1 MRRVLMI
8 APQFPPSRA
17 VAAKRP
23 LHFARHLPQH
33 GWEAAVVCLES
44 TVLREP
50 ALEELIPPVPLYR
63 GYRGGP
69 FARLE
74 DRRAQKKSARAQ
86 QSVYAAQHKRAQ
98 SKKGLMARFIQAF
111 KRSFNIFD
119 QYMKHLPWVRG
130 PIEHFMREQQCE
142 VIYAT
147 GGPFSAL
154 VLSAW
159 LAKRSGL
166 PLILDLR
173 DPWSIEPNY
182 RADRSRLGQWII
194 DYVEARCFQRA
205 QKIILNT
212 ASAHSAY
219 VETYR
224 DRIPADRFTFIRNS
238 FDPEL
243 YEARKEMGQTESPF
257 TIAYFGNLRPTK
269 NALLFLEAYRKWLD
283 QRELSPEKCQIMML
297 GEVSSADHD
306 KLNALS
312 LIPYLQSATPVP
324 FTQAPQVL
332 GQVDLLLDLMGPH
345 HHMQI
350 GGKLYDYLA
359 CERPI
364 LSISPNQELDA
375 IFEETKAGERVDLD
389 VDAIVSAIDR
399 AYVAKR
405 DGLTFEPN
413 REAVMKLSARQ
424 ATIELVDCL
433 NEVSI

>member
-205 QKIILNT
+205 Q
-212 ASAHSAY
+212 SRHSAQL
-219 VETYR
+219 
-224 DRIPADRFTFIRNS
+224 IRGS
-238 FDPEL
+238 V
-243 YEARKEMGQTESPF
+243 
-257 TIAYFGNLRPTK
+257 NLWCDHWCSLL
-269 NALLFLEAYRKWLD
+269 AL
-283 QRELSPEKCQIMML
+283 
-297 GEVSSADHD
+297 
-306 KLNALS
+306 
-312 LIPYLQSATPVP
+312 
-324 FTQAPQVL
+324 
-332 GQVDLLLDLMGPH
+332 
-345 HHMQI
+345 
-350 GGKLYDYLA
+350 
-359 CERPI
+359 
-364 LSISPNQELDA
+364 
-375 IFEETKAGERVDLD
+375 
-389 VDAIVSAIDR
+389 
-399 AYVAKR
+399 
-405 DGLTFEPN
+405 PN
-413 REAVMKLSARQ
+413 RTQILRRATCLRQRDTQSHNRLQRREATRVATAPRRRQ
-424 ATIELVDCL
+424 RR
-433 NEVSI
+433 